1 MAAGGKT
8 TLRVA
13 LLREEEEEEQDMIT
27 ATENVTTRCTMAV
40 VASAWQRLASDQS
53 FCTNVPTPFLMR
65 TSWGF
70 EYAFEPGGFSLMP
83 ATFSEPP
90 HQFELSGGFFSILPL
105 TVSML
110 LSWGFESPYECFEPE
125 AVFSS
130 VATSDG
136 ISEMGSCES
145 GWNGADEFGPNESLR
160 QEKNRAG
167 GGMAGRGAGGHG
179 ERMWVRGAA
188 CTSTVSTCAA
198 ASAACACRR
207 VFARRR
213 FSRR

>member
-1 MAAGGKT
+1 M
-8 TLRVA
+8 
-13 LLREEEEEEQDMIT
+13 
-27 ATENVTTRCTMAV
+27 
-40 VASAWQRLASDQS
+40 
-53 FCTNVPTPFLMR
+53 
-65 TSWGF
+65 
-70 EYAFEPGGFSLMP
+70 
-83 ATFSEPP
+83 
-90 HQFELSGGFFSILPL
+90 SGGFFSILPL

-110 LSWGFESPYECFEPE
+110 LSWGFESPYEYFEPE
-125 AVFSS
+125 AAFSSS
-130 VATSDG
+130 VAGCNST
-136 ISEMGSCES
+136 SEMGSCES
-145 GWNGADEFGPNESLR
+145 GWKGADEFGPNESLR

-188 CTSTVSTCAA
+188 CTSTLSTCPA